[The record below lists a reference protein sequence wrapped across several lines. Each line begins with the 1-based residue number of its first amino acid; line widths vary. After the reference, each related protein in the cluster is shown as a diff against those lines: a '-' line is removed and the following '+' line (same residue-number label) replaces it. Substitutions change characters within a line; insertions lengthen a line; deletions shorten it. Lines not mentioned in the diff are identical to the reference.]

1 MCDNAKANNKQN
13 DALRMHHTSWD
24 ISLKSTAGL
33 RREIS

>member
-13 DALRMHHTSWD
+13 DAQRMHHTFWY